1 MNPLAPD
8 STTLAVARAL
18 FDRYRAEGLDDAEAR
33 RRILDDLTE
42 ALPPEAIED
51 YDFET
56 IIARWQ
62 RVVETASRHPTNP
75 RPLHDAT
82 FDEPAGRSR
91 PEDEPV

>member
-8 STTLAVARAL
+8 STTLAVVRAL
-18 FDRYRAEGLDDAEAR
+18 FDRYRAEGLDDAEVR

-42 ALPPEAIED
+42 ALPPEAIEE
-51 YDFET
+51 YDLET

-62 RVVETASRHPTNP
+62 RVVESTGRHPSSL
-75 RPLHDAT
+75 RPFHDPA
-82 FDEPAGRSR
+82 FDESAGRSH